1 MKSFVVNALFAA
13 FFLFCYAPLRAQNCD
28 AKPDQLR
35 LIKQFVG
42 QWKAEIGQDST
53 ITAEYAVFGNGLEG
67 KSTISVGSNMLKESR
82 QMFGYDSKTDTFIEA
97 EMSTNSEL
105 ELWAC
110 WFSSETLFVG
120 LPLAY
125 LGEPTK
131 AIFKVEVLI
140 QSPDSFVQSVY
151 KNGTIISQKT
161 MKRVTE
167 TK

>member
-67 KSTISVGSNMLKESR
+67 KSTIKAGSKMPKTEERHRAWAEPACSEGDVRVGQR
-82 QMFGYDSKTDTFIEA
+82 
-97 EMSTNSEL
+97 
-105 ELWAC
+105 
-110 WFSSETLFVG
+110 
-120 LPLAY
+120 
-125 LGEPTK
+125 
-131 AIFKVEVLI
+131 
-140 QSPDSFVQSVY
+140 
-151 KNGTIISQKT
+151 
-161 MKRVTE
+161 
-167 TK
+167 